1 MMEGG
6 KIMTEKRKSKAFCGT
21 VSDSGCCCV
30 EAVVSV
36 DERGQMVLPKELRE
50 KAKISPGDKF
60 AVVSFGQTGA
70 FCCLT
75 LIKADDLAGSVK
87 DVLGPMFKGLAKD

>member
-1 MMEGG
+1 MA
-6 KIMTEKRKSKAFCGT
+6 EKRKGKAFCGT
-21 VSDSGCCCV
+21 AADSGCCRV

-50 KAKISPGDKF
+50 KAKIRAGDKF
-60 AVVSFGQTGA
+60 AVVSFGQACA

-75 LIKADDLAGSVK
+75 LIKADDLAGRVK
-87 DVLGPMFKGLAKD
+87 DVLGPMLKGMV